1 MIVLAIIDVLN
12 EWNPWWFGKKEVLEG
27 LAGIERP
34 EYGEI
39 VKTVDMRETTVI
51 TGIRRSG
58 KSTIMYQM
66 IKRLIENGTAP
77 KNILLV
83 NFEDQALIEVPLD
96 EIYSEYRQKINND
109 KKAYLFLDEVQKK
122 EKWEFWLRKKYDLKT
137 DAKFVV
143 SGSSAR
149 LLKKEYSTLLTGRIV
164 SFEIMPLNFKEFLEF
179 SKISLDKKMAEKG
192 LIAEQDKPKIQNA
205 LGQYLKEG
213 GFPEVFFKEKE
224 QKRLLLTNYFDDII
238 FKDIVDRHG
247 IKSQKPKELARHLA
261 TNLAGNISLR
271 TLRQATELSYGQI
284 KEYLNYLTEAF
295 MFFET
300 NHFSYSLTEQKTRP
314 SKIYCA
320 DNGLRNAV
328 AFKFSKDM
336 GKLAENIVFLELKRR
351 GAETYYWKNKNEVD
365 FIVKNPDNSLNAINV
380 SYTDEINERETKGLH
395 EFKSQNKRTAMLLLI
410 TKNLEKT
417 QEGIEYIPLWKW
429 LLQTEN
435 KKTLA

>member
-1 MIVLAIIDVLN
+1 MLFLAIIDVLN
-12 EWNPWWFGKKEVLEG
+12 EWNPWWFGKKEVLEE
-27 LAGIERP
+27 LAGVERP
-34 EYGEI
+34 EYGGI
-39 VKTVDMRETTVI
+39 IKTVDMRETTVI

-66 IKRLIENGTAP
+66 VKRLIENKTDP

-83 NFEDQALIEVPLD
+83 NFEDQALIDVPLD
-96 EIYSEYRQKINND
+96 EIYAEYRQKINPN
-109 KKAYLFLDEVQKK
+109 KKAFLFLDEVQKK
-122 EKWEFWLRKKYDLKT
+122 EKWELWVRKKYDLKT

-164 SFEIMPLNFKEFLEF
+164 SFEIMPLNFKEFLGF
-179 SKISLDKKMAEKG
+179 SKISFDKKMAENG
-192 LIAEQDKPKIQNA
+192 LFAEQDKPKIQNA
-205 LGQYLKEG
+205 LDQYLKEG

-271 TLRQATELSYGQI
+271 TLRQATELSYDQI

-295 MFFET
+295 LFFET
-300 NHFSYSLTEQKTRP
+300 NHFSYSLKEQKTRP

-328 AFKFSKDM
+328 AFKFSEDA
-336 GKLAENIVFLELKRR
+336 GKLAENLVFLELKRR

-365 FIVKNPDNSLNAINV
+365 FVVKNPDNSLDAINV
-380 SYTDEINERETKGLH
+380 SFTDEINERETAGLQ
-395 EFKSQNKRTAMLLLI
+395 EFKKQNKRTGKLLLI

-417 QEGIEYIPLWKW
+417 QQEIKYIPLWKW
-429 LLQTEN
+429 LIMKE
-435 KKTLA
+435 

>member
-1 MIVLAIIDVLN
+1 MAIIDVLN
-12 EWNPWWFGKKEVLEG
+12 EWNPWWFGKKEVLEE
-27 LAGIERP
+27 LAGVERP
-34 EYGEI
+34 EYGGI
-39 VKTVDMRETTVI
+39 IKTVDMRETTVI

-66 IKRLIENGTAP
+66 VKRLIENKTDP

-83 NFEDQALIEVPLD
+83 NFEDQALIDVPLD
-96 EIYSEYRQKINND
+96 EIYAEYRQKINPN
-109 KKAYLFLDEVQKK
+109 KKAFLFLDEVQKK
-122 EKWEFWLRKKYDLKT
+122 EKWELWVRKKYDLKT

-164 SFEIMPLNFKEFLEF
+164 SFEIMPLNFKEFLGF
-179 SKISLDKKMAEKG
+179 SKISFDKKMAENG
-192 LIAEQDKPKIQNA
+192 LFAEQDKPKIQNA
-205 LGQYLKEG
+205 LDQYLKEG

-271 TLRQATELSYGQI
+271 TLRQATELSYDQI

-295 MFFET
+295 LFFET
-300 NHFSYSLTEQKTRP
+300 NHFSYSLKEQKTRP

-328 AFKFSKDM
+328 AFKFSEDA
-336 GKLAENIVFLELKRR
+336 GKLAENLVFLELKRR

-365 FIVKNPDNSLNAINV
+365 FVVKNPDNSLDAINV
-380 SYTDEINERETKGLH
+380 SFTDEINERETAGLQ
-395 EFKSQNKRTAMLLLI
+395 EFKKQNKRTGKLLLI

-417 QEGIEYIPLWKW
+417 QQEIKYIPLWKW
-429 LLQTEN
+429 LIMKE
-435 KKTLA
+435 